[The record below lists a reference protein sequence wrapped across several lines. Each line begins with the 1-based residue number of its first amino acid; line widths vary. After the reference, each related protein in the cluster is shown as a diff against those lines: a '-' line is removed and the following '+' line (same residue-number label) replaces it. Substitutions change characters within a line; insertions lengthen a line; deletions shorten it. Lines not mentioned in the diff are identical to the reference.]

1 MKNYFEGLS
10 LKKGDIK
17 IYNFVMLFVA
27 GVVNA
32 VGVTLLLAPVNL
44 YDSGVSGLAMFLNML
59 ISAMPLWAWLLII
72 NVPLFLFGMKKQG
85 VAFTIYSLFAI
96 LIYSLS
102 SMVFQNLIPKYYP
115 DFLTNGSPIAGNQLI
130 LCSIFGGMFSGI
142 GSGMTIRYGGTMDG
156 METLAV
162 VFAKKLGLSVGNFVM
177 IFNVIL
183 YITIGVTVIATGAG
197 DFTIPLFSIIAYF
210 VNGKAVDFI
219 SEGIDQAK
227 GALIITTN
235 CDAVASS
242 LSEEFGR
249 GLTVIDA
256 KGYYSHSDKT
266 MIYCVVNRF
275 QLPRLKTIVQRCD
288 KHAFVTVMDISD
300 VLGTSV
306 KGTRA
311 YDKKRA
317 KQLKEAKIKA
327 AAELAFEQNESA
339 LSSDTAH
346 STTNDTTNQDKK

>member
-1 MKNYFEGLS
+1 
-10 LKKGDIK
+10 
-17 IYNFVMLFVA
+17 
-27 GVVNA
+27 
-32 VGVTLLLAPVNL
+32 
-44 YDSGVSGLAMFLNML
+44 
-59 ISAMPLWAWLLII
+59 MPLWLWLLVI
-72 NVPLFLFGMKKQG
+72 NVPIFLFGMRKQG
-85 VAFTIYSLFAI
+85 IAFTLYSLFAI

-102 SMVFQNLIPKYYP
+102 SMVFQNLIPSFYP
-115 DFLTNGSPIAGNQLI
+115 QFFANGSPIAGNQLI

-142 GSGMTIRYGGTMDG
+142 GSGLTIRYGGTMDG

-162 VFAKKLGLSVGNFVM
+162 VFAKKIGLSVGNFVM

-235 CDAVASS
+235 QDSVASS

-249 GLTVIDA
+249 GLTVINA
-256 KGYYSHSDKT
+256 KGYYSQADKQ

-306 KGTRA
+306 KSSRA
-311 YDKKRA
+311 FDKKRA
-317 KQLKEAKIKA
+317 KQLREAKLKA
-327 AAELAFEQNESA
+327 AEDSSVQAQIEKALSKVQAQDESA
-339 LSSDTAH
+339 ATVSKNNAS
-346 STTNDTTNQDKK
+346 QEDKKED